1 MKKIKL
7 VLGWLAILSLLIFV
21 VMNFQQT
28 EVKILNARLT
38 APLSFIVLLAAV
50 LGAIGAPSFKK
61 IFAWAKGDRY

>member
-1 MKKIKL
+1 MKKVKL
-7 VLGWLAILSLLIFV
+7 VMGWLCILALVIFV

-50 LGAIGAPSFKK
+50 LGALGAPSFKR
-61 IFAWAKGDRY
+61 IFSWAKGDRY